1 MTWHF
6 NTQAKTSTIKKQ
18 PRRLLLHS
26 NPKIA
31 YFSKSIRGQWSH
43 SSCTKRKQ
51 LTYYTEKSR
60 ITIKEIKTW
69 RSQCK
74 IPNLRKVH
82 LHSERHEE
90 NILTYRCLSR
100 DDWFFLDCHLEGNSN
115 TKRFTNLAKK
125 IKTPKGYI
133 KKKR

>member
-60 ITIKEIKTW
+60 ITIKEIKMW

-100 DDWFFLDCHLEGNSN
+100 DDWFFFRLSSWGKFKH
-115 TKRFTNLAKK
+115 KK
-125 IKTPKGYI
+125 IHKFS
-133 KKKR
+133 KKNKNTERIY